1 MFSSSFLFPFSYTY
15 QKSISFFFRNV
26 WCILGGKKGWVLI
39 LVEYDYSTIIII
51 YWEKWEQYEKRNNQ
65 NGCSLI
71 RTNYYRA
78 KASPVGRRLKASPG
92 IVQIRSFK
100 VHRALEKKNCSRAA
114 AKSLVAVRRV
124 IFHRWKEMALFE
136 CTCECEKLAIEIKER
151 FLNGRRLIVFDFLSN
166 GSWDDF
172 QKIVKWGGKYQLA
185 KGNLGRLGKTK

>member
-1 MFSSSFLFPFSYTY
+1 MFSSSFFFPFSYTY

-78 KASPVGRRLKASPG
+78 KASPVGRRLKAPVLSKFD
-92 IVQIRSFK
+92 RSKFI
-100 VHRALEKKNCSRAA
+100 ALWRKKLYSC
-114 AKSLVAVRRV
+114 
-124 IFHRWKEMALFE
+124 
-136 CTCECEKLAIEIKER
+136 CYEKLCRRQTCNFPSLER
-151 FLNGRRLIVFDFLSN
+151 NGLIRMHVWMRKIGDWNQKTFSKRPSFDCFRFSLE
-166 GSWDDF
+166 W
-172 QKIVKWGGKYQLA
+172 IVRWFS
-185 KGNLGRLGKTK
+185 GNCKVRW